1 MVIDYDSFEEF
12 RDPVTYDL
20 ECDAF
25 ANDKPVIEQ
34 WARELGSPLLDLA
47 CGTGR
52 MSIHM
57 ALQGYPVTGV
67 DIVPEMIGH
76 ARKKAA
82 ARGVSIE
89 FVVGDAR
96 SFQLEKQFPFIF
108 MLMNAFQF
116 LPTRADH
123 EAMLARVREHLAP
136 GGRFLFE
143 TRNPNAENLLRVMH
157 PNGQQ
162 YATPD
167 GGQLLTSETMYYD
180 AMTQIQHYTGTRR
193 FVTANGQET
202 VKTLRVGLRY
212 VYPQEMETLLHYN
225 GFRIRECYGD
235 WEQAP
240 LTANSPAMIYVCER
254 QN

>member
-25 ANDKPVIEQ
+25 ADDKPVIEQ

-57 ALQGYPVTGV
+57 AQQGYAVTGV

-82 ARGVSIE
+82 ERGVSIE
-89 FVVGDAR
+89 WLVADAR
-96 SFQLEKQFPFIF
+96 SFELGRQFPFIF

-116 LPTRADH
+116 LPTRTDH
-123 EAMLARVREHLAP
+123 EAMLARVQEHLQP
-136 GGRFLFE
+136 GGCFLFE
-143 TRNPNAENLLRVMH
+143 TRNPNAQNLLRVMH

-167 GGQLLTSETMYYD
+167 GGQLLKHETQHYD
-180 AMTQIQHYTGTRR
+180 AMTQIQHYTSTLK
-193 FVTANGQET
+193 FVAADGGERT
-202 VKTLRVGLRY
+202 KTLRVGLRY
-212 VYPQEMETLLHYN
+212 VYPQEMEALLHYN
-225 GFRIRECYGD
+225 GFKIRTVYGD
-235 WEQAP
+235 WQQAP
-240 LTANSPAMIYVCER
+240 LTAQSPAMVYVCER
-254 QN
+254 RG